1 MLKSKD
7 NQNILDKMNQN
18 VKNELSNLEKI
29 HREDLDKSY
38 LLYSVIRDY
47 YHIYL
52 KSSSSQDKTP
62 VKICDFLINTI
73 GIDVYNRHKILIKK
87 AYINS
92 TKMSKIQLSIKH
104 FSESERKTST
114 LVINAIKENMEY
126 FKRLLQ
132 ILEDIFV
139 KKSIESLVNEIKL
152 EQQYLI

>member
-7 NQNILDKMNQN
+7 NQNTLDKMNQN

-62 VKICDFLINTI
+62 VKICDFLI
-73 GIDVYNRHKILIKK
+73 
-87 AYINS
+87 
-92 TKMSKIQLSIKH
+92 
-104 FSESERKTST
+104 
-114 LVINAIKENMEY
+114 
-126 FKRLLQ
+126 
-132 ILEDIFV
+132 
-139 KKSIESLVNEIKL
+139 KKSLVKNDKFA
-152 EQQYLI
+152 